1 MTLFTDSIFL
11 TNEIAGFEQC
21 RNTRSTTSMTV
32 ICCLK
37 GHIALELGGE
47 MVQIDENDL
56 FVRVPSQSFKP
67 GPYEFSEDVQFIE
80 LSVHA
85 SIYDQL
91 MLDHMRVEPR
101 WWQKQ
106 QFLKAHPV
114 FHLNAT
120 SRQFC
125 TAYFNL
131 LVLQLEAKQ
140 TQYRQQILMAIVR
153 ATTMEMLNYLDKMLQ
168 PDPEDA
174 RTSVDRSDYTFRRF
188 TLLLHEN
195 PNQREVQWF
204 AQKLEI
210 TPKYLS
216 EICRARSGRSASD
229 WIVEITV
236 AHIKH
241 YLKNTTLPIH
251 EIAALM
257 NFPNAS
263 FFCQYTKKHTGM
275 TPNQV
280 RRERID

>member
-11 TNEIAGFEQC
+11 TNEVSGFEQC
-21 RNTRSTTSMTV
+21 RQTRSTSSMTV
-32 ICCLK
+32 IFCLK
-37 GHIALELGGE
+37 GHIALELGGS
-47 MVQIDENDL
+47 MVHIGENDL
-56 FVRVPSQSFKP
+56 FVRVPSQGFQP
-67 GPYEFSEDVQFIE
+67 GPYEFSEDVQFME

-106 QFLKAHPV
+106 QFLRANPI
-114 FHLNAT
+114 FHLNAV

-125 TAYFNL
+125 IAYFDL

-140 TQYRQQILMAIVR
+140 TEYRQQILMSIAR

-168 PDPEDA
+168 PLSEDA
-174 RTSVDRSDYTFRRF
+174 RTSVDRSDYIFRRF
-188 TLLLHEN
+188 TLLLHEHS
-195 PNQREVQWF
+195 NQREVQWF
-204 AQKLEI
+204 AEKLEI

-216 EICRARSGRSASD
+216 EICRARSGRSASE

-280 RRERID
+280 RREKID

>member
-21 RNTRSTTSMTV
+21 RNTRSATSLSI

-37 GHIALELGGE
+37 GHFALELGGR
-47 MVQIDENDL
+47 MLQVGENDL
-56 FVRVPSQSFKP
+56 FVRVPSQGFKP
-67 GPYEFSEDVQFIE
+67 GPYEFSEDAEFIE
-80 LSVHA
+80 LSVQA
-85 SIYDQL
+85 TIYDQL
-91 MLDHMRVEPR
+91 MLDNMRIEPR

-106 QFLKAHPV
+106 QFLKENPV
-114 FHLNAT
+114 FHLRSN
-120 SRQFC
+120 SRQLC
-125 TAYFNL
+125 TAYFDML
-131 LVLQLEAKQ
+131 AYQLKAKKSE
-140 TQYRQQILMAIVR
+140 YRQQILMSIAR
-153 ATTMEMLNYLDKMLQ
+153 AATMEMFNYLDSLLQ
-168 PDPEDA
+168 PVSEEA

-188 TLLLHEN
+188 TLLLHDN

-204 AQKLEI
+204 AEKLEI

-216 EICRARSGRSASD
+216 EICRVRSGKSASE
-229 WIVEITV
+229 WIAEVTV

-251 EIAALM
+251 DIAALM

-263 FFCQYTKKHTGM
+263 FFCQYTKKHTGL

-280 RRERID
+280 RRQKID